1 MKNVLLLDQKNY
13 TSEWHTNFE
22 MSEKDE
28 LICQV
33 KPRYY
38 FDEIVY
44 FVLRNKNNSNIFEN
58 NGSKWTNKG
67 FIKSH
72 LQKCVRRQKKKLAVS
87 SALELIKLDMN
98 DFIRRLAII
107 MIEDSDIFSFLP
119 TIIWF
124 MVAISKKYQLTI
136 SDVEYLL
143 GCVRSITKCSTKFD
157 YDNIEEPNV
166 LEPNDNIYNNCLLLR
181 INYGG
186 MKGDMVMLKKAVNV
200 IDNYDIIVKK
210 VKPLKIKNRIL
221 RLEKA
226 LPVGM
231 DFHVSFKILYSIQDF
246 IKKNRNIYLDI
257 TTLKKLMWN
266 NRSGVNFRVNK
277 KIPSYHPYQGYEKDI
292 DNICRS
298 YIDSYFKSD

>member
-1 MKNVLLLDQKNY
+1 MKNVLLLDQKNH

-38 FDEIVY
+38 FDEMVY

-72 LQKCVRRQKKKLAVS
+72 LQKCVRRQKKKLAVN
-87 SALELIKLDMN
+87 SAMEMIKIDPS

-186 MKGDMVMLKKAVNV
+186 MKGDMVMLKKAVSV
-200 IDNYDIIVKK
+200 IDNYNIIVKK
-210 VKPLKIKNRIL
+210 VKPLKIKQRCL

-226 LPVGM
+226 LYVGM

-266 NRSGVNFRVNK
+266 NRSGVNFRINK
-277 KIPSYHPYQGYEKDI
+277 KIPTYQPYMGYEKDI
-292 DNICRS
+292 DIICRK
-298 YIDSYFKSD
+298 YINSYFKSD

>member
-13 TSEWHTNFE
+13 TSEWYTDFE
-22 MSEKDE
+22 ISENDE

-38 FDEIVY
+38 FDEMVY
-44 FVLRNKNNSNIFEN
+44 FVLRNKNNSSIFEN
-58 NGSKWTNKG
+58 NGSKWNNKG

-87 SALELIKLDMN
+87 SAMEMIKLDSN

-157 YDNIEEPNV
+157 YDNIKEAIV
-166 LEPNDNIYNNCLLLR
+166 LESNDNIYNNCLLLR

-186 MKGDMVMLKKAVNV
+186 MKGDMVMLKKTIKV
-200 IDNYDIIVKK
+200 IEHYNIITKK
-210 VKPLKIKNRIL
+210 VKPLKIKKRCL

-226 LPVGM
+226 LSVGM
-231 DFHVSFKILYSIQDF
+231 DFHVSFKILYNIQDF
-246 IKKNRNIYLDI
+246 MKKNRNIYLDI

-266 NRSGVNFRVNK
+266 NRSSVNSRILEK
-277 KIPSYHPYQGYEKDI
+277 QSKYQPYEGCEKDI
-292 DNICRS
+292 DIICRK
-298 YIDSYFKSD
+298 YIVNYFKCD